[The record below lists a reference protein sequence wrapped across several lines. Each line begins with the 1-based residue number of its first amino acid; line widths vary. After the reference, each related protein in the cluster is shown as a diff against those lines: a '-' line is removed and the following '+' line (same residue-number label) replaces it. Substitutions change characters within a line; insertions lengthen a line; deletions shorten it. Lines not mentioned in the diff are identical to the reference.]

1 MTVIVQEGS
10 VGVRFLIQLVDEK
23 GANLDLTGADLITI
37 RFSTPHVDSIEATA
51 DKVNPPGADGLV
63 EMFTIPNQMVPF
75 GDWDIQAFVR
85 FTAGDNLPTKP
96 KAFVVRENIIKPI

>member
-1 MTVIVQEGS
+1 MTVIVQEGA

-23 GANLDLTGADLITI
+23 GAALNLTGADLITI
-37 RFSTPHVDSIEATA
+37 RFSTPHVDSKEVTA

-63 EMFTIPNQMVPF
+63 DLFTTIGLMVPF

-85 FTAGDNLPTKP
+85 FTAGDNLPTKT